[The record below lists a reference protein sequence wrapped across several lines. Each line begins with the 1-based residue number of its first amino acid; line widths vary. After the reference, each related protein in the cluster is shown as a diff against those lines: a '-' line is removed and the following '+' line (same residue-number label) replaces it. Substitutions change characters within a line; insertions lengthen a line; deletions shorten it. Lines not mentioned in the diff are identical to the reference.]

1 MAGTLAVFVSF
12 GKSCKKGEAIEVAG
26 YKLNPELALYVDML
40 RLSRIIPKRSK
51 VNWIEL
57 VGDASQS
64 ISPATTQ
71 AMDAWR
77 EAGVDFE
84 FDSAVGPAFWAT
96 QEITDCPSLIE
107 QTTSRFA
114 SVIN

>member
-1 MAGTLAVFVSF
+1 MASSQYLNGQTEDL
-12 GKSCKKGEAIEVAG
+12 KGHHRTTM
-26 YKLNPELALYVDML
+26 LVDRQL
-40 RLSRIIPKRSK
+40 GAEETVDPAPSEEDFSRIVETINR
-51 VNWIEL
+51 
-57 VGDASQS
+57 Q
-64 ISPATTQ
+64 
-71 AMDAWR
+71 MDAWR